1 MSKDKVRQDG
11 IIVILAAKWNCME
24 IKLNRADLIEI
35 INEDIDRLAAR
46 SYSDDGVSLFDG
58 IRIKSRD
65 KGVQGRMLE
74 ERDARLRSLIAFC
87 LGDKEEEDVIEI
99 SKDKDGKDIQ
109 TITGKNIV
117 YEIMDGKC
125 SKPSPSTMKVLL
137 RKYLTDAVLYDWYTK
152 HGIASSITYEDIE
165 AQESKI
171 VCTLRQG
178 YTKKPLQPFGPR

>member
-1 MSKDKVRQDG
+1 
-11 IIVILAAKWNCME
+11 ME
-24 IKLNRADLIEI
+24 IKLSKSELVEI

-46 SYSDDGVSLFDG
+46 SYSEDGVSLFDG

-74 ERDARLRSLIAFC
+74 ERDAKLRGLIAFC
-87 LGDKEEEDVIEI
+87 LGSKESEGMTDEKGTVIGTNVVYDIRED
-99 SKDKDGKDIQ
+99 
-109 TITGKNIV
+109 
-117 YEIMDGKC
+117 KC
-125 SKPSPSTMKVLL
+125 SKVPSMSVLKVML

-152 HGIASSITYEDIE
+152 HGIATSITYADIE
-165 AQESKI
+165 AQETKI

>member
-1 MSKDKVRQDG
+1 
-11 IIVILAAKWNCME
+11 ME
-24 IKLNRADLIEI
+24 IKLSKSELVEI

-46 SYSDDGVSLFDG
+46 SYSEDGVSLFDG

-87 LGDKEEEDVIEI
+87 LGEKEEEYITETGTDE
-99 SKDKDGKDIQ
+99 DGKEII
-109 TITGKNIV
+109 TITGKSIV
-117 YEIMDGKC
+117 YEIIDDKC

-152 HGIASSITYEDIE
+152 HGIASSITFEDIE

-171 VCTLRQG
+171 VCKLRQG
-178 YTKKPLQPFGPR
+178 YSKKPLQPFGPRS